1 MMIED
6 VSKSEQE
13 FVLSYP
19 DTNILGSSTTEINGF
34 PASEISYVQGLVSEY
49 EFDQEKFHTMQY
61 VIIAYDREY
70 RIKYQAADQNEFD
83 KYSSIVEEI
92 ANSLKINKPAFE
104 GVKC

>member
-1 MMIED
+1 MQSQDDDIYSLDILLEKYGLADMMIED

-49 EFDQEKFHTMQY
+49 EFDQEKFHTM
-61 VIIAYDREY
+61 
-70 RIKYQAADQNEFD
+70 
-83 KYSSIVEEI
+83 
-92 ANSLKINKPAFE
+92 
-104 GVKC
+104 